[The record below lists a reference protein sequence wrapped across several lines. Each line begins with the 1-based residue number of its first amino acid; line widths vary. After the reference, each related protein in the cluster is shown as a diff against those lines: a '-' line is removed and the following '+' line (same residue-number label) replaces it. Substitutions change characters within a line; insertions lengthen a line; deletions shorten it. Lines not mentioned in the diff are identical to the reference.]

1 MKLYEILDG
10 NRKEKMFSC
19 IYLWTN
25 LENGKHYVGQATHFY
40 QRMTNYKNKGATPKL
55 QNAINKYGIDNFDI
69 IILEK
74 CNVDSLDE
82 REQYWMDYYKS
93 YESDMG
99 YNISKYASTTRGCF
113 HDAETR
119 KKISE
124 AVRKNAVHLCGEK
137 NGMYG
142 KKHTDETKKCIS
154 EHSKE
159 MWKDEKYRETQSK
172 RMSGENNYFYGKQ
185 FFGESNPKYGKHLDD
200 EMKLH
205 FREVNGLKV
214 QCVETGVVYL
224 SCQEAA
230 DAVGGKKSNI
240 HAVLDKPNNTCKGF
254 HFIRFQEQ

>member
-113 HDAETR
+113 HDAGRLQWPDVRRRLLRRALRQYER
-119 KKISE
+119 WSAGCGAVE
-124 AVRKNAVHLCGEK
+124 AGSA
-137 NGMYG
+137 
-142 KKHTDETKKCIS
+142 
-154 EHSKE
+154 
-159 MWKDEKYRETQSK
+159 
-172 RMSGENNYFYGKQ
+172 
-185 FFGESNPKYGKHLDD
+185 P
-200 EMKLH
+200 
-205 FREVNGLKV
+205 
-214 QCVETGVVYL
+214 
-224 SCQEAA
+224 EAA
-230 DAVGGKKSNI
+230 GAAGQLQKRGAPFGG
-240 HAVLDKPNNTCKGF
+240 
-254 HFIRFQEQ
+254 

>member
-1 MKLYEILDG
+1 
-10 NRKEKMFSC
+10 
-19 IYLWTN
+19 
-25 LENGKHYVGQATHFY
+25 
-40 QRMTNYKNKGATPKL
+40 
-55 QNAINKYGIDNFDI
+55 
-69 IILEK
+69 
-74 CNVDSLDE
+74 
-82 REQYWMDYYKS
+82 
-93 YESDMG
+93 
-99 YNISKYASTTRGCF
+99 
-113 HDAETR
+113 
-119 KKISE
+119 
-124 AVRKNAVHLCGEK
+124 
-137 NGMYG
+137 
-142 KKHTDETKKCIS
+142 
-154 EHSKE
+154 

-185 FFGESNPKYGKHLDD
+185 FFGESNPKYGKHWDD